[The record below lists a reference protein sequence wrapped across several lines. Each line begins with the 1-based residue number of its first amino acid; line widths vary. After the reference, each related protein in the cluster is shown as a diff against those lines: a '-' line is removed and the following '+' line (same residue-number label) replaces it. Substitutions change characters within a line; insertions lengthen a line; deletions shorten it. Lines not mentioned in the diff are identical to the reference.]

1 VELDVH
7 NELVLLGLLVAV
19 AGLLALAP
27 ALHVPYPILLVLG
40 GLVLGV
46 VPGVPTLELPPELV
60 LVAILPPLLY
70 SAAFFASLRDLR
82 ANVRPISLLSIGLV
96 LATTLV
102 VAVVA
107 HAAVD
112 GLSWGAAFVLGAIV
126 SPTDAVAA
134 TAIGRRLGLPR
145 RVTTVI
151 EGESLINDATALVL
165 YRFAVAAVLT
175 GSFSLLDA
183 GLTFVVSAAGG
194 IAVGVAVGFVVAAV
208 RRRLDNPPAE
218 LTVSLL
224 TGYFAYLPAEALG
237 VSAVLAA
244 VTVGIYMGWR
254 APKLITV
261 QVRLQG
267 SAVWE
272 ILVFL
277 LNSLL
282 FVLIG
287 LQLPVVLDGLSGVSP
302 ARLVAEGVLVSLA
315 VIVTRF
321 LWIFPFTYGPRLL
334 FRGVRERDPYPAW
347 QPVALVSWMG
357 LRGAVSLAAA
367 LALPL
372 QTDAGLP
379 FPGRERIV
387 FLAFCVILATLV
399 LQGLSLPP
407 LIRRLGVRDDGI
419 SEVEEAKARVH
430 AAGAALARIDE
441 LAAEDW
447 VADATADR
455 LRGLYGFRR
464 QRFEAR
470 LDDAD
475 DGQVEQRSLAFQRLR
490 RELLEAERGAI
501 VRLRNEGTINDEVMQ
516 RIERDLDLEDS
527 RLDG

>member
-1 VELDVH
+1 MQLSGGCGQAGALAYRHGVELDVH

-19 AGLLALAP
+19 SGLLALAP
-27 ALHVPYPILLVLG
+27 RLRVPYPILLVLG
-40 GLVLGV
+40 GLVLGM

-60 LVAILPPLLY
+60 LVAILPPILY
-70 SAAFFASLRDLR
+70 SAAFFTSLRDLR

-96 LATTLV
+96 LATTIV

-107 HAAVD
+107 HAVVD
-112 GLSWGAAFVLGAIV
+112 GLPWAAAFVLGAVV

-145 RVTTVI
+145 RVITVV
-151 EGESLINDATALVL
+151 EGESLINDATALVV

-175 GSFSLLDA
+175 GSFSLVDA
-183 GLTFVVSAAGG
+183 GLTFLVSAAGG
-194 IAVGVAVGFVVAAV
+194 IAVGVGVGFVVTAV

-254 APKLITV
+254 APQLINV

-267 SAVWE
+267 TAVWE
-272 ILVFL
+272 LLVFL

-282 FVLIG
+282 FVLVG
-287 LQLPVVLDGLSGVSP
+287 LQLPVVLDGLSDVSTV
-302 ARLVAEGVLVSLA
+302 RLVTEGVLVSLA
-315 VIVTRF
+315 VIVTRVA
-321 LWIFPFTYGPRLL
+321 WVFPFTYGPRLL
-334 FRGVRERDPYPAW
+334 FRGVRARDPYPAW

-357 LRGAVSLAAA
+357 MRGAVSLAAA

-399 LQGLSLPP
+399 LQGLSLPL
-407 LIRRLGVRDDGI
+407 LIRRLGVRDDGL
-419 SEVEEAKARVH
+419 SEVEEARARIH
-430 AAGAALARIDE
+430 AAGAIL
-441 LAAEDW
+441 
-447 VADATADR
+447 
-455 LRGLYGFRR
+455 
-464 QRFEAR
+464 
-470 LDDAD
+470 
-475 DGQVEQRSLAFQRLR
+475 
-490 RELLEAERGAI
+490 
-501 VRLRNEGTINDEVMQ
+501 RLRNEGAINDEVMQ

-527 RLDG
+527 RLDN